1 MREKYSYV
9 SYATLHF
16 IFRIVEFNRNYIKCT
31 KLGHDLSAQG
41 VRIRNLLICYTIQR
55 EIHETHKIWH
65 PSEQNYFFAHFNER
79 EQYFQGVYEKFG
91 NPGGEGG
98 KFWGPILENAEG
110 KGGHTANPFCGGGID
125 VFWNHTFLQIHMFRL
140 IDRSLCLTY
149 RTHAMNYFASL
160 GIFMCQGC
168 RR

>member
-1 MREKYSYV
+1 MKLTKFGILVNKTTSLPTSMRESNI
-9 SYATLHF
+9 S
-16 IFRIVEFNRNYIKCT
+16 RGCT
-31 KLGHDLSAQG
+31 KSL
-41 VRIRNLLICYTIQR
+41 
-55 EIHETHKIWH
+55 EILEG
-65 PSEQNYFFAHFNER
+65 R
-79 EQYFQGVYEKFG
+79 
-91 NPGGEGG
+91 GG

-125 VFWNHTFLQIHMFRL
+125 VFWNHTLLQIHMFRL